1 MKELITQI
9 ENHLAVCAPHIKEGE
24 QCQLLIKA
32 LERLKFL
39 EEESKF
45 LHTGIGQIKNDK
57 EELKSMLQL
66 HEHNMATSLYDDD
79 AFHQRW
85 DELHE
90 DIVNRMNESG
100 LFEHIKK
107 T

>member
-9 ENHLAVCAPHIKEGE
+9 ENHLAVCAPHIKERE

-45 LHTGIGQIKNDK
+45 LHTGIGQIKNHK
-57 EELKSMLQL
+57 EELKRIILSQQVHLREVNNLWSAQNCKKSLQRK
-66 HEHNMATSLYDDD
+66 MDKSK
-79 AFHQRW
+79 
-85 DELHE
+85 
-90 DIVNRMNESG
+90 
-100 LFEHIKK
+100 LF
-107 T
+107 